1 MKEARYKGHIL
12 YDAVYNK
19 VTRKGKSIQ
28 TEHRWVALGFGDVE
42 GKWKVTANGNE
53 VPFGDDEMS
62 YNCGSGCTICHY
74 TKKYYIVHCECIL

>member
-1 MKEARYKGHIL
+1 M
-12 YDAVYNK
+12 
-19 VTRKGKSIQ
+19 
-28 TEHRWVALGFGDVE
+28 ALGFGDVE

-74 TKKYYIVHCECIL
+74 TKKYCIVHCECIL